1 MATTLN
7 AATFMGKNYSTM
19 QNVVKNEE
27 SLTLKQMFDVTAQM
41 IHNEEEIYC
50 LD

>member
-19 QNVVKNEE
+19 QNVVQNEE
-27 SLTLKQMFDVTAQM
+27 IL
-41 IHNEEEIYC
+41 H
-50 LD
+50 

>member
-19 QNVVKNEE
+19 QNVVKNEKV
-27 SLTLKQMFDVTAQM
+27 L
-41 IHNEEEIYC
+41 H
-50 LD
+50 